1 VRRVAFIAC
10 LLAAGL
16 AAGCGSGS
24 SSSSPS
30 SSGTGANGLTAT
42 TPAATG
48 DVSQVTW
55 NLPAGEPTSLDWIYT
70 WDTGSGNTVLAN
82 LCESLMRQQ
91 PDGTIVPSLA
101 QSVSTPDATTY
112 VYDLRSGV
120 TFTDGKPM
128 TAQDVVFSLNRQRD
142 PKTAA
147 YWSLWYANVTDIS
160 VSGPM
165 QVTVKLKKPD
175 ALFAEM
181 MSTPA
186 GDVGER
192 AYVEAHGK
200 KYGTPAGGV
209 MCTGPYSLASWTSG
223 SSLTLAA
230 NDHYW
235 DTSLQPKVKTF
246 KFTFLTDDSTITN
259 GLITGSID
267 GTWQAPLSGM
277 ASLRS
282 SGVGTLYMNQSPFFT
297 GMEMVSFAGAL
308 KDVRIR
314 QAFKAV
320 IDYQGIVQGVLR
332 GAGAP
337 STTPTPVATWGY
349 AKATF
354 ATAESKLL
362 PAKQDLTLAKKLVAE
377 AGAPAQPIVIAVN
390 AGNQTDEETVAS
402 IQDSAKKAGLTVTIK
417 SVPAASYQ
425 GLFFDAKARQGID
438 ALMATT
444 TADIPDPLELY
455 IQLIPSSPYNFTGY
469 DNPGFTAPIE
479 QATAVSDPEQRA
491 QLVTQAQASFTD
503 QVQLLSLYA
512 AYERLFMNKRITG
525 PAVSTLG
532 YLYYPWA
539 ATVGAP

>member
-1 VRRVAFIAC
+1 
-10 LLAAGL
+10 
-16 AAGCGSGS
+16 
-24 SSSSPS
+24 
-30 SSGTGANGLTAT
+30 
-42 TPAATG
+42 
-48 DVSQVTW
+48 
-55 NLPAGEPTSLDWIYT
+55 
-70 WDTGSGNTVLAN
+70 
-82 LCESLMRQQ
+82 
-91 PDGTIVPSLA
+91 
-101 QSVSTPDATTY
+101 
-112 VYDLRSGV
+112 
-120 TFTDGKPM
+120 
-128 TAQDVVFSLNRQRD
+128 
-142 PKTAA
+142 
-147 YWSLWYANVTDIS
+147 
-160 VSGPM
+160 
-165 QVTVKLKKPD
+165 
-175 ALFAEM
+175 
-181 MSTPA
+181 
-186 GDVGER
+186 
-192 AYVEAHGK
+192 
-200 KYGTPAGGV
+200 
-209 MCTGPYSLASWTSG
+209 
-223 SSLTLAA
+223 
-230 NDHYW
+230 
-235 DTSLQPKVKTF
+235 
-246 KFTFLTDDSTITN
+246 
-259 GLITGSID
+259 
-267 GTWQAPLSGM
+267 
-277 ASLRS
+277 
-282 SGVGTLYMNQSPFFT
+282 
-297 GMEMVSFAGAL
+297 MEMVSFAGAL

-337 STTPTPVATWGY
+337 TTTPTPVATWGY

-377 AGAPAQPIVIAVN
+377 AGAPTQPIVIAVS

-402 IQDSAKKAGLTVTIK
+402 IQDSAKKAGLAVTIK

-469 DNPGFTAPIE
+469 DNPGFTVPIE